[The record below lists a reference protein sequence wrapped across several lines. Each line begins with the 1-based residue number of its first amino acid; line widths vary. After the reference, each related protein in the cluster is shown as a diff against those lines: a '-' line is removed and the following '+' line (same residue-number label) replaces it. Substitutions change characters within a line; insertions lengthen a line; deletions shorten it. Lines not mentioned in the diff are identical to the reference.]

1 MSSKVGYIQEH
12 SKINPKIL
20 ICFVLFFIL
29 TAQTTENR
37 DKTLKN
43 PFNAGNCTCKGI
55 PLMGKVKI
63 VNAFPDFK
71 VKIVNAFPD
80 LKVKTVTAFPDKCGK
95 WQFVESFPD
104 FTIQFVEAFPDFTIQ
119 FVENFP
125 GTK

>member
-1 MSSKVGYIQEH
+1 MIYNKGRRKHLKSSHKT
-12 SKINPKIL
+12 L

-37 DKTLKN
+37 NNAIEN

-63 VNAFPDFK
+63 VNAFHDFK